1 MANITW
7 PSDLYPSEFSLKRY
21 TKVFRGNSNYTQKG
35 QTYNLLNDRWLCSL
49 SIPSKDAASAGK
61 VDALMNSLRA
71 GANTVSLWHM
81 QRPNIFGSIGTSP
94 TCQAASIGSSTISL
108 TVPAGSSLYAG
119 DMLGISGQL
128 LQVAF
133 DCTTATTTLA
143 VILVGRTRK
152 AIAGGSAVTTASP
165 TVQFRLIG
173 SASSTYGP
181 GGRIIGQTLEFAE
194 DIS

>member
-81 QRPNIFGSIGTSP
+81 QRPNILGSIGASP
-94 TCQAASIGSSTISL
+94 TCQSAPIGSSTISL
-108 TVPAGSSLYAG
+108 TVPAGSRLYAG

-133 DCTTATTTLA
+133 DCTTATTTLI
-143 VILVGRTRK
+143 VTLVGRTRK
-152 AIAGGSAVTTASP
+152 VTSGSVTTASP
-165 TVQFRLIG
+165 TAQFRLIG
-173 SASSTYGP
+173 TASSTYGP

-194 DIS
+194 DLS